1 MIDIMQPR
9 MAVRD
14 SLVAAIYQWMT
25 GESRIMKKEF
35 VVLVQWDE
43 EAGVYVA
50 TSDDL
55 VGLVVEAPAVDK
67 VIEKINQV
75 LPDLVE
81 GNGFDIKSGDVMKL
95 VVESALPELHAA

>member
-1 MIDIMQPR
+1 
-9 MAVRD
+9 
-14 SLVAAIYQWMT
+14 
-25 GESRIMKKEF
+25 MKKEF

-81 GNGFDIKSGDVMKL
+81 GNGFDIQSGDVMKL